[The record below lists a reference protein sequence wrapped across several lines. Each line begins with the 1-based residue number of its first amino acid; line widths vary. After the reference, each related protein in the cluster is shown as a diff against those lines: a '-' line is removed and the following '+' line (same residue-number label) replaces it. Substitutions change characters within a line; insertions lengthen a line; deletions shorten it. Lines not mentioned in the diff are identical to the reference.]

1 MRRFFQTWL
10 VTMMGVL
17 VACYVVKGIRADTI
31 QTLFVT
37 SFVLGFLNAFIRPVL
52 MILAFPLM
60 ILTLGLFT
68 FILNGLLFYFTSW
81 LVKGFYVESFSAAFK
96 GGLVIS
102 VMSLLASIFL
112 PKNPPTTRKS
122 QAVQTPPA
130 ASDSQGP
137 VIDV

>member
-17 VACYVVKGIRADTI
+17 VACYVVNGIRADTL

-81 LVKGFYVESFSAAFK
+81 LVKGFYVESFFAAFN

-112 PKNPPTTRKS
+112 PKNPTTRKS
-122 QAVQTPPA
+122 QAVQTPRA
-130 ASDSQGP
+130 AADSQGP

>member
-1 MRRFFQTWL
+1 
-10 VTMMGVL
+10 
-17 VACYVVKGIRADTI
+17 
-31 QTLFVT
+31 
-37 SFVLGFLNAFIRPVL
+37 

-81 LVKGFYVESFSAAFK
+81 LVKEFYVESFSAAFK

-112 PKNPPTTRKS
+112 PKNPTTRKS
-122 QAVQTPPA
+122 QAVQTPRA
-130 ASDSQGP
+130 AADSQGP